1 MALSAFTGNQTQMI
15 QELKNTPVT
24 MVGFKSRNEITRTD
38 FDSIMLP
45 AAVELIQRTSKLNFL
60 LVLDAEFESFVV
72 GAWLKE
78 AMIRLNHMSKWN
90 RVAVITN
97 TKVINSFSNPL
108 VRVVPGEFRGFNQN
122 ELQEAIAWVSE
133 KSIVESDQVD
143 QLFNGN
149 LI

>member
-1 MALSAFTGNQTQMI
+1 MQSI
-15 QELKNTPVT
+15 KNTPVT
-24 MVGFKSRNEITRTD
+24 MVGFKSRNEITRND

-45 AAVELIQRTSKLNFL
+45 AVVELIQRTSKLNFL
-60 LVLDAEFESFVV
+60 LVLDAEFESFAV

-78 AMIRLNHMSKWN
+78 AMIRLHYMSKWN

-97 TKVINSFSNPL
+97 TQVIKSFSNPI
-108 VRVVPGEFRGFNQN
+108 VKAVPGEFRGFNQN

-133 KSIVESDQVD
+133 RTIRESGHVD
-143 QLFNGN
+143 QLLDGN